1 MMSVFRL
8 CLVFFDHGSWYSVQL
23 NKVFKFSRCFS
34 SSAFDRDC
42 KLYLNG
48 TVIKQVSSVKFLG
61 VTIDENLTWRPHLDN
76 LKKKLACSLGAL
88 FRIKDSVPKALHKT
102 LYHSLFESHLNYG
115 ISVWGSQS
123 HTVLQELFTLQKKCI
138 RTEFNTIQITKLIY

>member
-1 MMSVFRL
+1 M
-8 CLVFFDHGSWYSVQL
+8 Y
-23 NKVFKFSRCFS
+23 FKPNVHSRNICARTT
-34 SSAFDRDC
+34 AFDRDC

-48 TVIKQVSSVKFLG
+48 TAIKQVSSVKFLG

-88 FRIKDSVPKALHKT
+88 YRIKDSVPKALHKT

-123 HTVLQELFTLQKKCI
+123 HTVLHELFTLQKKCI
-138 RTEFNTIQITKLIY
+138 RVHYSVILNSKERMSIVIVIMVRAV